1 MIEFQSQNRSRL
13 VSAPEDIAV
22 PQPDEVSE
30 ITPAESTEILVTN
43 LLLEES
49 AADAKQV
56 ELEPSLAEI
65 MVWKPEI
72 SEPAEAAV
80 LEQPVEVPPVPVPKL
95 RNRTPVENVETTPPE
110 EKKIKS
116 ARKPRKTKR
125 SAKNGKMK
133 YDPTELVTK

>member
-1 MIEFQSQNRSRL
+1 M
-13 VSAPEDIAV
+13 
-22 PQPDEVSE
+22 
-30 ITPAESTEILVTN
+30 VTN
-43 LLLEES
+43 LPLEES

-80 LEQPVEVPPVPVPKL
+80 LEQPVEVPPAASPEVTEPI
-95 RNRTPVENVETTPPE
+95 PVENVETTPPE

-125 SAKNGKMK
+125 STKM
-133 YDPTELVTK
+133 ER